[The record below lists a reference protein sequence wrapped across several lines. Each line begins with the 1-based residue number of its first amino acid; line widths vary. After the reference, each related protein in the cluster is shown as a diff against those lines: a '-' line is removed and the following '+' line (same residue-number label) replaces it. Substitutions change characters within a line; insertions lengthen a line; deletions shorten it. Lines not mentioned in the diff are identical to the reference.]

1 MKNKEKILHYV
12 GAKFILGESV
22 SFKLNGEEAQL
33 AVFSDLLQV
42 SKSLKECLDNSK
54 DINTITQLID
64 KKRQLT
70 QEFQSLTGIV
80 WRL

>member
-1 MKNKEKILHYV
+1 MKSKEKILHYV

-42 SKSLKECLDNSK
+42 SKSLKECLDNTGNI
-54 DINTITQLID
+54 DTITQLID

-70 QEFQSLTGIV
+70 KEFQSLTGIV

>member
-1 MKNKEKILHYV
+1 MKSKEKILHYV
-12 GAKFILGESV
+12 GAKFILGEAV

-33 AVFSDLLQV
+33 AVFGDLLQV
-42 SKSLKECLDNSK
+42 SKSLKECLDNTGNI
-54 DINTITQLID
+54 DTITQLID

-70 QEFQSLTGIV
+70 KEFQSLTGIV